1 MQGLRD
7 LHFIH
12 AAWLWLLLLI
22 PLMWGG
28 YWWRRKQQ
36 GRGQWEQ
43 FIDPQLLP
51 FVLQGK
57 AAHLSGWTLGTVSGA
72 LLVAVVAM
80 AGPSWE
86 KQEIPVFRNQQA
98 LVIAMDFSASM
109 QAEDAKPDRLT
120 LARFKLLDLFK
131 ARPDGQTG
139 LVVFAGDAF
148 VVSPLTD
155 DVETIQEQIKNLSPS
170 LMPASGSHV
179 APAIERS
186 MDLLKQA
193 SARAGH
199 ILVITDGASDAEAAV
214 QAAAQAKQAG
224 YNVSVLAIGSAEGAP
239 VPQRN
244 GGFVQDR
251 NGQTVVAKV
260 DLATLEHIAQSGAG
274 TFVQASAD
282 DGDVTIL
289 TKQWLNVNAD
299 SPALRDGQG
308 RQVDT
313 WVNEGYWLI
322 LLLLPVAALAFRRG
336 WLGAVLVCFVLPQ
349 PQSANAMGW
358 HDLWQTPDQQ
368 AQAAFDNRHFN
379 DAAKLFQDPTWKAAA
394 AYESGDYAT
403 AANLFSAQ
411 PTLEAQYNYGNALA
425 RQGKY
430 QEAITAYDK
439 VLATNPQH
447 ADALYNKD
455 VVKKAL
461 EQQKQQQ
468 NQQQDNQNNQQEQKD
483 QQNQQNQ
490 QQQNQ
495 QGGQQNPQA
504 QKDQQQQQN
513 QQQQNQKDQ
522 QNQQQNA
529 QKDQQEQKDQQ
540 AQEQTAKQQQAQAE
554 KAEKDQQ
561 QQAEADP
568 QQREQQ
574 QATEQW
580 LNRIPDDPAGL
591 WRRKFQYQYQ
601 QRGSQA
607 AGEAW

>member
-22 PLMWGG
+22 PLMWGLYG
-28 YWWRRKQQ
+28 WQRQQ
-36 GRGQWEQ
+36 RGSGQWEQ
-43 FIDPQLLP
+43 LIDPALRP

-57 AAHLSGWTLGTVSGA
+57 AGKLSWIALALMSVTLVI
-72 LLVAVVAM
+72 AVLAM

-155 DVETIQEQIKNLSPS
+155 DVETIQEQIKNLSPA

-186 MDLLKQA
+186 VDLLKQA

-199 ILVITDGASDAEAAV
+199 ILVITDGASDTDAAM
-214 QAAAQAKQAG
+214 QAATQAKQAG
-224 YNVSVLAIGSAEGAP
+224 YNVSILAIGSADGAP
-239 VPQRN
+239 IPQRN

-260 DLATLEHIAQSGAG
+260 DFATLNNIAQSGAG

-282 DGDVTIL
+282 DSDVTML
-289 TKQWLNVNAD
+289 TKQWLNASAD

-336 WLGAVLVCFVLPQ
+336 WLGAVLVCFILPQ

-358 HDLWQTPDQQ
+358 RDLWQTPDQQ
-368 AQAAFDNRHFN
+368 AQAAFDNRHYN

-403 AANLFSAQ
+403 AADLFSAQ

-430 QEAITAYDK
+430 SEAIAAYDK
-439 VLATNPQH
+439 VLATNPKH

-468 NQQQDNQNNQQEQKD
+468 NNQQDQQQDQKDQQGQQQDQQNQQSSGGQQNPQDQKNQQSDQKD
-483 QQNQQNQ
+483 QQNPQQNQ
-490 QQQNQ
+490 QQQ
-495 QGGQQNPQA
+495 QA
-504 QKDQQQQQN
+504 QQQADKDQQQQE
-513 QQQQNQKDQ
+513 
-522 QNQQQNA
+522 
-529 QKDQQEQKDQQ
+529 QQEQAAKEQQ
-540 AQEQTAKQQQAQAE
+540 QAKQQQAKQE
-554 KAEKDQQ
+554 QQ
-561 QQAEADP
+561 QADMAEADP

-607 AGEAW
+607 TGEAW